1 MHPLLLTVFAFLA
14 GLTACGLVSTVME
27 LACGRRL
34 AFVEPYVSSDHVV
47 RSLAA
52 TAFAGPFMLVNDAL
66 AARRARRVSL
76 AALLSCLCTAMLWAT
91 ALGVLLMNL
100 AFMAHGQAGFDFAA
114 GLGS

>member
-1 MHPLLLTVFAFLA
+1 MHPLLLTAFAFLA

-34 AFVEPYVSSDHVV
+34 AFVEPYVSSGHVV

-66 AARRARRVSL
+66 AAHRDRRISL
-76 AALLSCLCTAMLWAT
+76 PGLLSCLCTAMLWAT
-91 ALGVLLMNL
+91 ALGVLLVNL
-100 AFMAHGQAGFDFAA
+100 AFMAQGQSGFGFAT
-114 GLGS
+114 GLG